1 MSVNRRGFLKAAVLT
16 GAAVQ
21 AGCRQVSEIHVFDEA
36 RLAGYPTHKGNAMSG
51 FRAPSMARVRV
62 GVIGVGHRGSA
73 AVQRLSLIPNVTVV
87 AVADLYEDRVAQQ
100 IKGLTAKGCPAPTA
114 YFGSRDEWRKLC
126 ESKTVDLVYI
136 CTPWLLHTPMAVYAM
151 QCGKHAA
158 TEVPAAVTVEQ
169 CWQLVDTAE
178 KTQRHCMM
186 LENCCYGYNEM
197 LALTL
202 CRRGVLGEL
211 VHGEGAYIHD
221 LRASK
226 FNDEAHNGYQDQ
238 WRLEWSKQH
247 TGNPYPTHGL
257 GPLCQYMNINRGD
270 CFTYLTS
277 MSSDQFGLTEAA
289 VKKFG
294 KNSPEAKMPY
304 KLGDMNVTLIRTYR
318 GKTIMVQHNTT
329 NPRPYSRINTIQGTK
344 GILTDYPLRV
354 ALDPNAE
361 EWLGEKELA
370 ALKDRFTHPLWR
382 QTGEQARAAG
392 GHGGMDY
399 LMDLRLCHCLRNG
412 LPLDMDVYDA
422 ALWSSLVELSERSA
436 LHGSE
441 HVQIPDFTRGGW
453 KTAEPLGLV
462 TV

>member
-1 MSVNRRGFLKAAVLT
+1 
-16 GAAVQ
+16 
-21 AGCRQVSEIHVFDEA
+21 
-36 RLAGYPTHKGNAMSG
+36 
-51 FRAPSMARVRV
+51 
-62 GVIGVGHRGSA
+62 
-73 AVQRLSLIPNVTVV
+73 
-87 AVADLYEDRVAQQ
+87 
-100 IKGLTAKGCPAPTA
+100 
-114 YFGSRDEWRKLC
+114 
-126 ESKTVDLVYI
+126 
-136 CTPWLLHTPMAVYAM
+136 
-151 QCGKHAA
+151 
-158 TEVPAAVTVEQ
+158 
-169 CWQLVDTAE
+169 
-178 KTQRHCMM
+178 
-186 LENCCYGYNEM
+186 
-197 LALTL
+197 
-202 CRRGVLGEL
+202 
-211 VHGEGAYIHD
+211 
-221 LRASK
+221 
-226 FNDEAHNGYQDQ
+226 
-238 WRLEWSKQH
+238 
-247 TGNPYPTHGL
+247 
-257 GPLCQYMNINRGD
+257 MNINRGD

-436 LHGSE
+436 CTQRARPDSRLHARR
-441 HVQIPDFTRGGW
+441 Q
-453 KTAEPLGLV
+453 KTAEPLGSSRSERNEVETGVRRENAARLGGPPKTPCV
-462 TV
+462 RWPRK